1 MDWKEKLSALS
12 SSLPEGEEVVES
24 TEKETKIA
32 KQNLRVTIEKKGR
45 GGKTAT
51 FISGFTFGEDEVE
64 KLAMELKKKLGV
76 GGSFRPE
83 EILLQGDV
91 REKTIAVLKAMGH
104 NAK

>member
-12 SSLPEGEEVVES
+12 SSLPEGEDIVE
-24 TEKETKIA
+24 TPEKEAKPN
-32 KQNLRVTIEKKGR
+32 KQNLRVTMEKKGR

-51 FISGFTFGEDEVE
+51 FISGFTFGEEEVE
-64 KLAMELKKKLGV
+64 KLAMDLKKKLGV

-91 REKTIAVLKAMGH
+91 REKAIAALKAMGH